1 MGNSKESDKR
11 TLDTLEFTLGYDIM
25 NFLHDPDV
33 FEIIVNPD
41 SKIWIDTF
49 SKGRQFTGKTIDPK
63 QSEQI
68 IFQVANLKETICSSK
83 NPTIGTELPDGS
95 RFQGFLPDVVPAPA
109 FNIRKHSNRIMTL
122 DDYVRE
128 GIMTAKQEQAI
139 IKAIHERKNI
149 IAAGGTKSGKTTLLN
164 AILAEISKEPDRI
177 VMIEDT
183 LELQC
188 SAEDYL
194 PLKVTDNRSMDDL
207 LRDTLRATPDR
218 IVVGEVRSGEA
229 LALLDA
235 WNTGHDGGCSTVH
248 SSSASQTLQR
258 LEQMVSRVSKTP
270 QQETIASAVDVVVY
284 LRRKEMSRVVEEVL
298 SVDGYDPE
306 RKQYITHELG
316 RNEN

>member
-1 MGNSKESDKR
+1 MGKTKESKKR

-25 NFLHDPDV
+25 GFLNDPDV

-41 SKIWIDTF
+41 TKIWVDTF
-49 SKGRQFTGKTIDPK
+49 SKGRMFTGKTIDPD
-63 QSEQI
+63 QSQQI
-68 IFQVANLKETICSSK
+68 IFQIANLKDMVCSSK

-109 FNIRKHSNRIMTL
+109 FNIRKHSKRLMTL
-122 DDYVRE
+122 DDYVNE
-128 GIMTAKQEQAI
+128 GIMTIGQKKAI
-139 IKAIHERKNI
+139 ATAIHEKKNI
-149 IAAGGTKSGKTTLLN
+149 IAAGGTKSGKTTFLN

-177 VMIEDT
+177 VTIEDT

-188 SAEDYL
+188 TAEDCL
-194 PLKVTDNRSMDDL
+194 SLKVTDNRTMDDL

-248 SSSASQTLQR
+248 SSSAIQTLQR
-258 LEQMVSRVSKTP
+258 LEQMISRVSLTP
-270 QQETIASAVDVVVY
+270 QQETIAGAVDVVVY
-284 LRRKEMSRVVEEVL
+284 LRRKGMSRIVEEIL
-298 SVDGYDPE
+298 GIDGYDMQK
-306 RKQYITHELG
+306 KQYLTHTMA
-316 RNEN
+316 